1 MTGKSNKR
9 GQKPFEFTKEMIERI
24 ERLASQGLTQEQIS
38 LCLGVSVATFYKY
51 KACRSEMADAI
62 KRGQSKGIE
71 DVTNALFENATGG
84 DNTAAI
90 FYLKNRNRKEWGER
104 KAIAPTIDFKFD
116 ATLPPNEQ
124 AAQIMQAAADGKLP
138 SDIAQNYMN
147 MIASTVKIDEMTAM
161 AEKLKEIEK
170 LLGVEH
176 G

>member
-1 MTGKSNKR
+1 
-9 GQKPFEFTKEMIERI
+9 MIAKI
-24 ERLASQGLTQEQIS
+24 EVKAGLGLTAAQIAS
-38 LCLGVSVATFYKY
+38 TLGVSRDVLFKN
-51 KACRSEMADAI
+51 KAKNKEIQDAI
-62 KRGQSKGIE
+62 KNGKARAIE
-71 DVTNALFENATGG
+71 DVSNSLFQNAMAG
-84 DNTAAI
+84 DNTASI
-90 FYLKNRNRKEWGER
+90 FFLKNRDREAWGDR
-104 KAIAPTIDFKFD
+104 KAIAPTIDFTFD